1 MNTHADF
8 LVGQSYG
15 CLNNEMHQFHTQKKR
30 RRKAPLKVG
39 KQTKKLLIS
48 SQVNE
53 SQFLFDEA
61 SWLQE

>member
-1 MNTHADF
+1 MQAFVTLLLRVKA
-8 LVGQSYG
+8 
-15 CLNNEMHQFHTQKKR
+15 KKR
-30 RRKAPLKVG
+30 RPKAPLKVG